1 MTRSRTSTSGRS
13 SRSLPLAV
21 AAIAGALLAA
31 SALVTACSE
40 SDPHELMLEGD
51 GKAAAAILQKRID
64 AATPLDPA
72 WIEAKLDRAKA
83 LSMYDKAA
91 AQAEG
96 LELVRQYGKELGE
109 KQVGNLATAMSEGGA
124 RVEAL
129 TVLKATVDLWPESL
143 YLDKV
148 NHHLY
153 QESAAKGDTG
163 LEGLGYV
170 GSDAEQ
176 FQPRPGSKTPPE
188 KTLPAPADPK
198 G

>member
-109 KQVGNLATAMSEGGA
+109 KQVGNLANAMAEGGA
-124 RVEAL
+124 RQEAVE
-129 TVLKATVDLWPESL
+129 VLKATVPLWPDSL
-143 YLDKV
+143 YLDKL
-148 NHHLY
+148 NHSICQQTLAKDG
-153 QESAAKGDTG
+153 AAA

-170 GSDAEQ
+170 QGEQ
-176 FQPRPGSKTPPE
+176 QEFMPRTGSKTPLEKPE
-188 KTLPAPADPK
+188 PAADPK